1 MATGNSHSAPQAPGR
16 DIPRSTAHQQNSVPH
31 GAISPPSKR
40 DLTSWWKQFVRNTKK
55 DGEPVQQSGIFG
67 VPLNVSIKYANVA
80 ISLAGEDGSSF
91 IYGYV
96 PIVVAKCGVFL
107 KEKATDVEGIFRL
120 SGSAKRIKDLQEAFD
135 SPDRFGKG
143 LDWTGYTVHDAA
155 NILRRYLNQLPEP
168 IVPLDFYERFRD
180 PLRKYQA
187 QAVEDKDAAAPA
199 AEEEPFDHAKA
210 VATYQQLI
218 KELPP
223 LNRQLLLYILDL
235 LTVFAS
241 KSEVNRMTAA
251 NLAAI
256 FQPGLLSHPA
266 HDMAPKEYKLSQ
278 DVLIFLIENQDNFLF
293 GMTGTAADAQ
303 TVKAMQAGNATNNN
317 KSNLR
322 RSASNASGKADSIR
336 KIDAL
341 RRNVSVSSKHSK
353 SSNFDSAS
361 PTTPKSIGGG
371 SLGVHRSNTVPSKK
385 KGGISTTHFPRPREP
400 SGPGSGHLSPSV
412 RSRPQSRSP
421 SQAPSLKVEDAPN
434 KTIPESPSPL
444 NTNHGL
450 GLVQNNAHSPL
461 ASPDEQAAPFE
472 LGSKPGTQPLAG
484 TPTKE
489 RKLASLFKST
499 PPEGDRKDGR
509 QPNRLR
515 KKRPVP
521 GSASES
527 ARSSSHSLTVGSDPS
542 SSALVS
548 QAVPDKREGPGDQS
562 HMSTPKVTNSAATPA
577 AETTPQPTWDV
588 KPATHASPESTLK
601 PGRSRTPSM
610 HSRSSVT
617 DHSDFDHQDDSTM
630 QMKKDHR
637 RSWRHPRGAKRRER
651 ADLSMSPPPPIGY
664 NSNAGFSSSSLGS
677 TNWPQKTASNE
688 FGQLSA
694 ETSATGT
701 IDSTTTTTQPP
712 PSLTTQDSSM
722 SVGSHMMKS
731 SNHNHHNKEPGESEK
746 KGFFGKFKA
755 KVTGVKEGVKER
767 EVERER
773 EHAKSPPHSDGEKAS
788 SRQNLSILPPKE
800 SKGSKESKESK
811 ESKGGT
817 LAEPSTEPRVT
828 RPTENPEPPQPPVT
842 TVAAATPATA
852 APPTQPQPQP
862 QPQPSTPP
870 AMVFPGSFPEP
881 TIPEEALPSPVI
893 EAPKDNGVTVLP
905 KVEEDESQSPPE
917 PPPSTAETVKA
928 APAAQLEP
936 VVENQQAPPE
946 SSSTTSMSNA

>member
-1 MATGNSHSAPQAPGR
+1 MATGDSHPAPGVPAR
-16 DIPRSTAHQQNSVPH
+16 DLPRSTAHQQQNSVPH
-31 GAISPPSKR
+31 GTISPPSKR

-55 DGEPVQQSGIFG
+55 DGEPGQQTGIFG

-187 QAVEDKDAAAPA
+187 QAVEEKDAAPA
-199 AEEEPFDHAKA
+199 NEEEPFDHAKA
-210 VATYQQLI
+210 VVTYQQLI

-293 GMTGTAADAQ
+293 GMTGTAADPQ
-303 TVKAMQAGNATNNN
+303 TVKAMQAGNATNSTL
-317 KSNLR
+317 SNLR
-322 RSASNASGKADSIR
+322 RSTSNASGKADSIR

-353 SSNFDSAS
+353 TSNFDSAS
-361 PTTPKSIGGG
+361 PSTPNSAGGG

-385 KGGISTTHFPRPREP
+385 LAAVSPTRFTRPRES
-400 SGPGSGHLSPSV
+400 SGPGSGHLSPSA

-421 SQAPSLKVEDAPN
+421 SQTPSLKVQGAPD
-434 KTIPESPSPL
+434 KTIPESPSRL

-450 GLVQNNAHSPL
+450 GLVQSNMPSPL
-461 ASPDEQAAPFE
+461 GSPDEQAVPFE

-484 TPTKE
+484 TFTKE

-527 ARSSSHSLTVGSDPS
+527 ARSSSHSLQVGSEPS
-542 SSALVS
+542 LSTLVS
-548 QAVPDKREGPGDQS
+548 QAVADKREAPEDQS
-562 HMSTPKVTNSAATPA
+562 HMWTPKLTNSATTPA
-577 AETTPQPTWDV
+577 AETIPQPTGELKQAV
-588 KPATHASPESTLK
+588 HASPESTLK

-617 DHSDFDHQDDSTM
+617 DHSDFDHQDDSTI
-630 QMKKDHR
+630 QKKKDHR
-637 RSWRHPRGAKRRER
+637 RSWRHPRGVKRRER
-651 ADLSMSPPPPIGY
+651 TDMSMSPPPPIGY
-664 NSNAGFSSSSLGS
+664 NSNAAFSSSSLGS

-688 FGQLSA
+688 SRQISP

-712 PSLTTQDSSM
+712 PSLTTQDSSI
-722 SVGSHMMKS
+722 SVS
-731 SNHNHHNKEPGESEK
+731 SNLVKPSNYGHQSKEPVESER

-755 KVTGVKEGVKER
+755 KVAGVKEGVKER

-773 EHAKSPPHSDGEKAS
+773 EYAKSPPLSDGEKTS
-788 SRQNLSILPPKE
+788 SRHNLSILPPKE
-800 SKGSKESKESK
+800 SRESK
-811 ESKGGT
+811 ESKGTT
-817 LAEPSTEPRVT
+817 LTEPPTEPRVT
-828 RPTENPEPPQPPVT
+828 RPAEIPESSQPPVT
-842 TVAAATPATA
+842 AAAAATRAA
-852 APPTQPQPQP
+852 APPT
-862 QPQPSTPP
+862 PQPSPP
-870 AMVFPGSFPEP
+870 LTMVFPGSFPEP
-881 TIPEEALPSPVI
+881 TIPEETPPWPVT
-893 EAPKDNGVTVLP
+893 EAPKDSGVTVLP
-905 KVEEDESQSPPE
+905 KVEEDESQSPPQ
-917 PPPSTAETVKA
+917 PSPSTAETVKV
-928 APAAQLEP
+928 APAPQLGT
-936 VVENQQAPPE
+936 VVENQQSSPE
-946 SSSTTSMSNA
+946 PSSTTSMSNA

>member
-1 MATGNSHSAPQAPGR
+1 MSTGNSHLAPQAPTR
-16 DIPRSTAHQQNSVPH
+16 DLPQSTALQPH
-31 GAISPPSKR
+31 AASHRATSPPSKR

-55 DGEPVQQSGIFG
+55 DEEPAQQTGIFG

-180 PLRKYQA
+180 PLRKYQS
-187 QAVEDKDAAAPA
+187 QAAEDKEATTPD
-199 AEEEPFDHAKA
+199 EEEPFDHAKA

-293 GMTGTAADAQ
+293 GMTGTAADEQ
-303 TVKAMQAGNATNNN
+303 TVKAMQAGNATNSTL
-317 KSNLR
+317 SNLR
-322 RSASNASGKADSIR
+322 RSTSNASGKADSIR
-336 KIDAL
+336 KFDAL

-353 SSNFDSAS
+353 NSTFDTAS
-361 PTTPKSIGGG
+361 PTTPNSIGGLP
-371 SLGVHRSNTVPSKK
+371 LGVHRSNTVPSKK
-385 KGGISTTHFPRPREP
+385 KTGLSPTHFTRPREP
-400 SGPGSGHLSPSV
+400 SAPGSGHLSPSTH
-412 RSRPQSRSP
+412 SRRQSRSP
-421 SQAPSLKVEDAPN
+421 NKTPSFREEDAPA
-434 KTIPESPSPL
+434 TTVPDSPSPL
-444 NTNHGL
+444 SMNLGL
-450 GLVQNNAHSPL
+450 GLVRNNGHSPL
-461 ASPDEQAAPFE
+461 GSPDEQAIPFE
-472 LGSKPGTQPLAG
+472 LGAKAGTQQLPG

-489 RKLASLFKST
+489 RKLSSLFKPT
-499 PPEGDRKDGR
+499 QPEGERKDGR
-509 QPNRLR
+509 QPNRLK
-515 KKRPVP
+515 KKRPTP
-521 GSASES
+521 GSSNES
-527 ARSSSHSLTVGSDPS
+527 ARSSSHSLHIGSEPS
-542 SSALVS
+542 SGTVVS
-548 QAVPDKREGPGDQS
+548 QGVADKREDSEDQS
-562 HMSTPKVTNSAATPA
+562 HISTPKVINSAATPV
-577 AETTPQPTWDV
+577 AETPPLQNSDTKRVTPV
-588 KPATHASPESTLK
+588 SPENTLK

-617 DHSDFDHQDDSTM
+617 DHSDFDHQDDTTM
-630 QMKKDHR
+630 QKKKDHR

-651 ADLSMSPPPPIGY
+651 SDLSMSPPPPIGY

-677 TNWPQKTASNE
+677 ANWPQKTTSNE
-688 FGQLSA
+688 SRQISP

-701 IDSTTTTTQPP
+701 IDTNSTQPP
-712 PSLTTQDSSM
+712 ASLTTQGSS
-722 SVGSHMMKS
+722 VS
-731 SNHNHHNKEPGESEK
+731 SSFVKPSNLNHQNKDPAESEK

-755 KVTGVKEGVKER
+755 KVAGVKEGVKER
-767 EVERER
+767 EAEKEREQ
-773 EHAKSPPHSDGEKAS
+773 AKSLPHSDNEKAS
-788 SRQNLSILPPKE
+788 SKQSLSTLP
-800 SKGSKESKESK
+800 SKETKRTSIDA
-811 ESKGGT
+811 T
-817 LAEPSTEPRVT
+817 DAPRDTHPV
-828 RPTENPEPPQPPVT
+828 ENPELQPPSI
-842 TVAAATPATA
+842 AATI
-852 APPTQPQPQP
+852 PPTPSQA
-862 QPQPSTPP
+862 STPHS
-870 AMVFPGSFPEP
+870 MVFPGSFPEP
-881 TIPEEALPSPVI
+881 TIPEETPPSPVT
-893 EAPKDNGVTVLP
+893 ETPKGGVTVLP
-905 KVEEDESQSPPE
+905 KVEEDMPPSPK
-917 PPPSTAETVKA
+917 PPSTTETVKA
-928 APAAQLEP
+928 VPPPPLAGTVTETQLH
-936 VVENQQAPPE
+936 PE
-946 SSSTTSMSNA
+946 SSASNA